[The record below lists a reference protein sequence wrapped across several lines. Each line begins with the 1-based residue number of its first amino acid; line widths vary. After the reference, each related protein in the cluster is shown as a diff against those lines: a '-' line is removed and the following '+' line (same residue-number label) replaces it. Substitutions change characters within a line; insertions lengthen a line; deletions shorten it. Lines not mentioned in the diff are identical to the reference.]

1 MKKCSI
7 CNKLRNDNDF
17 YFRWDRLCYRKDCK
31 DCIKLRSRGYR
42 GQHLEYYKGYNKE
55 YFIANREHLN
65 KKQLAYYHKMKIIF
79 HQKYRARDLLHDAIN
94 RGQVQKRNCEI
105 CLEDKV
111 QGHHSDYTNSLDVL
125 WLCERCHKLLHSKIG

>member
-7 CNKLRNDNDF
+7 CHKIKDDKDF
-17 YFRWDRLCYRKDCK
+17 YFRSDTLIYRKDCK
-31 DCIKLRSRGYR
+31 DCRKLKTKDYR
-42 GQHLEYYKGYNKE
+42 VQHLDYYKEYNKK
-55 YFIANREHLN
+55 YFVKNRERINAL
-65 KKQLAYYHKMKIIF
+65 QLAYYHKTKIAF
-79 HQKYRARDLLHDAIN
+79 HQKYRARDLLYDAVS